1 MSHIRLQCPECA
13 AQFAPDMSRLRCAE
27 CASPLDVAYIDAA
40 YIEGGRADAARAAP
54 TDDATA
60 DAAPPPAMPS
70 PLHSPADAVALGEGD
85 TPSVRLRAL
94 GDMLGLEA
102 LYAKLEFMNPTG
114 SFKDR
119 GTAVMVSAA
128 KELGAREVVEDS
140 SGNAGASVAAYA
152 ARAGVKAHIFAPAN
166 APAAKLSQIKVYGAT
181 AHLIEGSRQAATDA
195 ATDFAAAGGLVYASH
210 NLSPFFL
217 EGTKTFAYEIAR
229 QFGGRL
235 PKHIVMPV
243 GNGSLLIGA
252 HKGFDE
258 LRRNGLIE
266 AMPRLHAVQ
275 ARAVMPLAAAFGEG
289 SAPPI
294 GDGNAT
300 TIAGGISVANP
311 PRLKQ
316 SIEALRNTGGSAV
329 AVSDADIARWHA
341 LLARSEGIFAE
352 PTAAAA
358 FAGLELLVK
367 RGAIRQSEP
376 TLLPITGFGL
386 KDAIP

>member
-27 CASPLDVAYIDAA
+27 CRSPLDVAYAAAA
-40 YIEGGRADAARAAP
+40 YTSPPAAAP
-54 TDDATA
+54 PPSDAH
-60 DAAPPPAMPS
+60 PPAMPS
-70 PLHSPADAVALGEGD
+70 PLHFPANAVALGEGD

-94 GDMLGLEA
+94 GDLLGLDA

-119 GTAVMVSAA
+119 GSALMMSVA
-128 KELGAREVVEDS
+128 KEFGAREVVEDS

-152 ARAGVKAHIFAPAN
+152 ARAGIKARIFAPAT

-181 AHLIEGSRQAATDA
+181 AHLIQGSRQAATDA
-195 ATDFAAAGGLVYASH
+195 AADFAAARGLVYASH

-217 EGTKTFAYEIAR
+217 EGTKTFAYEILR
-229 QFGGRL
+229 QFDGRP
-235 PKHIVMPV
+235 PKHIVIPV

-252 HKGFDE
+252 YKGFSE
-258 LRRNGLIE
+258 LRRSGLIDE
-266 AMPRLHAVQ
+266 MPRLYAVQ
-275 ARAVMPLAAAFGEG
+275 ARAVMPLAAAFADG
-289 SAPPI
+289 SAPPPSA
-294 GDGNAT
+294 DASESAA

-316 SIEALRNTGGSAV
+316 SVQALRNAGGTAV
-329 AVSDADIARWHA
+329 AVSDAAIARWHS
-341 LLARSEGIFAE
+341 LLARNEGIFAE
-352 PTAAAA
+352 PTSAAA

-376 TLLPITGFGL
+376 TLLPVTGFGL
-386 KDAIP
+386 KDAIPS

>member
-1 MSHIRLQCPECA
+1 MSHIRLQCADAECA
-13 AQFAPDMSRLRCAE
+13 AQFAPDMARLRCAE
-27 CASPLDVAYIDAA
+27 CGSPLDVAYIDVAH
-40 YIEGGRADAARAAP
+40 D
-54 TDDATA
+54 DDAPLSDTRIS
-60 DAAPPPAMPS
+60 DMPS
-70 PLHSPADAVALGEGD
+70 PLHSPADAVALGEGN

-94 GDMLGLEA
+94 GDLLALEA

-119 GTAVMVSAA
+119 GTATLMSVA
-128 KELGAREVVEDS
+128 KEFGAREVVEDS

-152 ARAGVKAHIFAPAN
+152 ARAGIAAHIFAPAS
-166 APAAKLSQIKVYGAT
+166 APAAKLSQISVYGAT

-195 ATDFAAAGGLVYASH
+195 ATDFAATRGLVYASH

-229 QFGGRL
+229 QFDGRP

-252 HKGFDE
+252 YKGFSE
-258 LRRNGLIE
+258 LRRGGLID

-275 ARAVMPLAAAFGEG
+275 ARAVMPLAAAFADDC
-289 SAPPI
+289 APPI
-294 GDGNAT
+294 TDGSS

-316 SIEALRNTGGSAV
+316 SIDALRKTGGTAV
-329 AVSDADIARWHA
+329 AVSDEDIARWHA
-341 LLARSEGIFAE
+341 FLARKEGIFAE

-367 RGAIRQSEP
+367 QGAIRQAEP
-376 TLLPITGFGL
+376 TLLPVTGFGL

>member
-1 MSHIRLQCPECA
+1 MSHIRLQCADAECA
-13 AQFAPDMSRLRCAE
+13 AQFAPDMARLRCAE
-27 CASPLDVAYIDAA
+27 CGSPLDVAYTTTAVDA
-40 YIEGGRADAARAAP
+40 P
-54 TDDATA
+54 PS
-60 DAAPPPAMPS
+60 AAPPSDMPI
-70 PLHSPADAVALGEGD
+70 PLHSPANAVALGEGN
-85 TPSVRLRAL
+85 TPLVRLRAL

-119 GTAVMVSAA
+119 GTAALMSVA
-128 KELGAREVVEDS
+128 KEFGAREVVEDS

-152 ARAGVKAHIFAPAN
+152 ARAGIAAHIFAPAS
-166 APAAKLSQIKVYGAT
+166 APAAKLSQISVYGAT

-195 ATDFAAAGGLVYASH
+195 AMDFAAARGLVYASH

-229 QFGGRL
+229 QFDGRP
-235 PKHIVMPV
+235 PKHIVIPV

-252 HKGFDE
+252 YKGFVE
-258 LRRNGLIE
+258 LQRNGLIDT
-266 AMPRLHAVQ
+266 MPRLHAVQ
-275 ARAVMPLAAAFGEG
+275 ARAVMPLAAAFGDD
-289 SAPPI
+289 SAPPLSE
-294 GDGNAT
+294 DAA

-316 SIEALRNTGGSAV
+316 SIDALRNTGGTAV

-341 LLARSEGIFAE
+341 LLAHKEGIFAE

-367 RGAIRQSEP
+367 RGTIRQSES
-376 TLLPITGFGL
+376 TLLPVTGFGL

>member
-1 MSHIRLQCPECA
+1 MSHIRLQCADAECA
-13 AQFAPDMSRLRCAE
+13 AQFAPDMARLRCAE
-27 CASPLDVAYIDAA
+27 CGSPLDVAYIAVA
-40 YIEGGRADAARAAP
+40 Y
-54 TDDATA
+54 TA
-60 DAAPPPAMPS
+60 DADAPPSDAHPSDMPI
-70 PLHSPADAVALGEGD
+70 PLHSPANAVALGEGN
-85 TPSVRLRAL
+85 TPSVRLCAL
-94 GDMLGLEA
+94 GDLLGLEA

-119 GTAVMVSAA
+119 GTAALMSVA
-128 KELGAREVVEDS
+128 KEFGAREVVEDS

-152 ARAGVKAHIFAPAN
+152 ARAGIAAHIFAPAS
-166 APAAKLSQIKVYGAT
+166 APAAKLSQISVYGAT

-195 ATDFAAAGGLVYASH
+195 AMDFAAARGLVYASH

-229 QFGGRL
+229 QFDGRP
-235 PKHIVMPV
+235 PKYIVMPV

-252 HKGFDE
+252 YKGFAE
-258 LRRNGLIE
+258 LQRNGLID
-266 AMPRLHAVQ
+266 AMPHLHAVQ
-275 ARAVMPLAAAFGEG
+275 ALAVMPLAAAFADD
-289 SAPPI
+289 SVPPI
-294 GDGNAT
+294 SEGGA

-316 SIEALRNTGGSAV
+316 SIEALRNTGGTAV

-341 LLARSEGIFAE
+341 LLARKEGIFAE

-367 RGAIRQSEP
+367 QGAIRQSES

>member
-1 MSHIRLQCPECA
+1 MSHIRLQCADAECA
-13 AQFAPDMSRLRCAE
+13 AQFAPDMARLRCAE
-27 CASPLDVAYIDAA
+27 CGSPLDVAYIDVA
-40 YIEGGRADAARAAP
+40 Y
-54 TDDATA
+54 TA
-60 DAAPPPAMPS
+60 DADAPPSDAHPSDIPS
-70 PLHSPADAVALGEGD
+70 PLHSAAAAVALGEGN

-94 GDMLGLEA
+94 GDLLGLEA

-119 GTAVMVSAA
+119 GTAALMSVA
-128 KELGAREVVEDS
+128 KEFGAREVVEDS

-152 ARAGVKAHIFAPAN
+152 ARAGIAAHIFAPAS
-166 APAAKLSQIKVYGAT
+166 APAAKLSQISVYGAT

-195 ATDFAAAGGLVYASH
+195 ATDFATARGLVYASH

-229 QFGGRL
+229 QFDGRP
-235 PKHIVMPV
+235 PKHIVIPV

-252 HKGFDE
+252 YKGFDE
-258 LRRNGLIE
+258 LQRGGIIE
-266 AMPRLHAVQ
+266 AMPRLYAVQ
-275 ARAVMPLAAAFGEG
+275 ARAVMPLAAAFADD
-289 SAPPI
+289 SAPPLS
-294 GDGNAT
+294 DGSV

-316 SIEALRNTGGSAV
+316 SIEVLRNSGGTAV

-341 LLARSEGIFAE
+341 LLARKEGIFAE

-367 RGAIRQSEP
+367 RGAIRPSEL
-376 TLLPITGFGL
+376 TLLPVTGFGL

>member
-1 MSHIRLQCPECA
+1 MSHIRLQCADAECA
-13 AQFAPDMSRLRCAE
+13 AQFAPDMVRLRCAE
-27 CASPLDVAYIDAA
+27 CGSPLDVAYTA
-40 YIEGGRADAARAAP
+40 
-54 TDDATA
+54 ATA
-60 DAAPPPAMPS
+60 DAPPSDMPS
-70 PLHSPADAVALGEGD
+70 PLHSPADAVALGEGN

-119 GTAVMVSAA
+119 GTAALMSVA
-128 KELGAREVVEDS
+128 KEFGAREVVEDS

-152 ARAGVKAHIFAPAN
+152 ARAGIAAHIFAPAS
-166 APAAKLSQIKVYGAT
+166 APAAKLSQISVYGAT
-181 AHLIEGSRQAATDA
+181 AHLIEGNRQAATDA
-195 ATDFAAAGGLVYASH
+195 AMDFAAARGLVYASH

-217 EGTKTFAYEIAR
+217 EGTKTFAYEVLR
-229 QFGGRL
+229 QFGGCP
-235 PKHIVMPV
+235 PKHIAMPV

-252 HKGFDE
+252 HKGFVE
-258 LRRNGLIE
+258 LQRNGLID

-275 ARAVMPLAAAFGEG
+275 ARAVMPLAAAFADA
-289 SAPPI
+289 SAPPLT
-294 GDGNAT
+294 DGGS

-316 SIEALRNTGGSAV
+316 SIDALRKTGGTAV

-341 LLARSEGIFAE
+341 LLARKEGIFAE

-367 RGAIRQSEP
+367 QGAIRQSES
-376 TLLPITGFGL
+376 TLLPVTGFGL